1 MYTVTVKYIVWDDY
15 SNLGYLEIKT
25 IAKNKICHN
34 VLRFFFFFPPKQNW
48 LLIIKGMKF
57 LISKL
62 LFPS

>member
-1 MYTVTVKYIVWDDY
+1 MYTITVKYIVWDDY

-25 IAKNKICHN
+25 IAKNKICHHI
-34 VLRFFFFFPPKQNW
+34 LRVFFSPPKQNW